1 MIQIKP
7 VITALRRHKAGTVL
21 IALQVALTLAIVCN
35 AVFLI
40 GQSVSKLSEPT
51 GVDSNDLF
59 VVRSE
64 WVGQPPDVD
73 ALIRG
78 DIAMLR
84 QLPQVASA
92 CATDS
97 EPLGGNGWD
106 SGVMLAVGQRHES
119 AHAALYFDDE
129 QALDVLGANLIAG
142 RQFRSDE
149 IATISPQD
157 SPQPPVVIIT
167 ETLAKQLF
175 PHGSSLGRT
184 IYIGTNAQPSTVIGI
199 VRHLHTPYTN
209 PAAERF
215 ADQSVVMPLRLLAS
229 HSDYL
234 VRARPGQLREA
245 MTAARRQLFALNG
258 ARVID
263 THLGV
268 LSFDELR
275 NMAYARDRGMAQLL
289 GAICLVL
296 LAVTAAGIVGLTTF
310 WVGQRRRQI
319 GIRRALG
326 ARQRDI
332 LSYFLTEN
340 FLISSGGVVLGS
352 VLALALNLWMVAHFA
367 QSRLPLAF
375 VGIGVLTLLVLG
387 QLAVLAP
394 ALRASHVP
402 PVEAT
407 R

>member
-1 MIQIKP
+1 MQIKP

-40 GQSVSKLSEPT
+40 RQSVAKLAEPT
-51 GVDSNDLF
+51 GVDSRDLF
-59 VVRSE
+59 VVRNE
-64 WVGQPPDVD
+64 WVGQPANVD
-73 ALIRG
+73 ELIRA
-78 DIAMLR
+78 DITMLR
-84 QLPQVASA
+84 RLPQVAAAYASE
-92 CATDS
+92 S
-97 EPLGGNGWD
+97 EPLGGSGWD
-106 SGVMLAVGQRHES
+106 SGVMLAVGQRRES
-119 AHAALYFDDE
+119 AHASLFFDDE
-129 QALDVLGANLIAG
+129 QALDVLGTPLIAG
-142 RQFRSDE
+142 RQFRPEE
-149 IATISPQD
+149 IGTISPQE
-157 SPQPPVVIIT
+157 SPQPPVVIVT
-167 ETLAKQLF
+167 EKLARQLF
-175 PHGSSLGRT
+175 PQGSALGRA
-184 IYIGTNAQPSTVIGI
+184 IYLGTGAHPSTIIGI
-199 VRHLHTPYTN
+199 VRHLHTQYTN

-215 ADQSVVMPLRLLAS
+215 ADESVVMPLRLLAN
-229 HSDYL
+229 HSDYI
-234 VRARPGQLREA
+234 VRARAGQLREA
-245 MTAARRQLFALNG
+245 MASARRQLFALNG

-275 NMAYARDRGMAQLL
+275 NIAYARDRGMAQLL

-340 FLISSGGVVLGS
+340 FLISAGGVVLGS
-352 VLALALNLWMVAHFA
+352 VFALALNLWLVAHYA
-367 QSRLPLAF
+367 QARLPLAF
-375 VGIGVLTLLVLG
+375 IGIGVLVLLLLG
-387 QLAVLAP
+387 QVAVLAP
-394 ALRASHVP
+394 ALRASRVP

>member
-1 MIQIKP
+1 MQIRP

-40 GQSVSKLSEPT
+40 RQSVSKLSEPV
-51 GVDSNDLF
+51 GVDSRDLF
-59 VVRSE
+59 VVRNE
-64 WVGQPPDVD
+64 WVGQPANVD
-73 ALIRG
+73 ELIRT

-84 QLPQVASA
+84 QLPQVAAAYASE
-92 CATDS
+92 S
-97 EPLGGNGWD
+97 EPLSGSGWD
-106 SGVMLAVGQRHES
+106 SGVMLAIGQQRES

-129 QALDVLGANLIAG
+129 QSLDVLGTPLIAG
-142 RQFRSDE
+142 RQFRAE
-149 IATISPQD
+149 EVGTITPQD
-157 SPQPPVVIIT
+157 SPHPPVVIVT
-167 ETLAKQLF
+167 QKLARHLF
-175 PHGSSLGRT
+175 PQGSALGRT
-184 IYIGTNAQPSTVIGI
+184 IYLGTNVQPSTIIGL
-199 VRHLHTPYTN
+199 VDHLHTQYTN
-209 PAAERF
+209 PAADHF
-215 ADQSVVMPLRLLAS
+215 ADESVVMPLRLLAN
-229 HSDYL
+229 HSDYI

-245 MTAARRQLFALNG
+245 MAAARKQLFALNG